1 MTWLERPVAVTL
13 LTLAVALAGVV
24 AFFQLPVAPLP
35 QVEFPTI
42 SVEAQ
47 LPGAS
52 PETMA
57 ATVAAPLE
65 RQLGRIAGVTEMTSS
80 SSLGRT
86 QITLQFDL
94 ERDIDGAARDVQAA
108 IQASRTLLPA
118 GMPTLPGWRKRNPAD
133 APAMILALT
142 SKHLPPAALYDAA
155 STLLAQ
161 RIAQIDGI
169 GDVRIGGAAAPA
181 VRIVLPPERLAQ
193 SGVSLDQVRQAVVDT
208 TTQTPLGS
216 LEAGGQHWQIT
227 RQVGAAGG
235 VITAADLRP
244 VVIRYQNQAGIRL
257 GDLGE
262 VTDSVQDMRQFGSAN
277 GAKAVILVLYRQQG
291 SNLIAT
297 VDRVR
302 DLLPRLRGMIA
313 PSIELTAVMDRT
325 PTIRASLR
333 EVERSLAISVG
344 LVMLVVLLF
353 LRRWRAALIPSVVVP
368 VSLLGTFGVMYLFGY
383 SLDNLSLMAL
393 TVATGFVVDDAIVM
407 LEAISRHIEAG
418 HRPMQAARMGLRQVG
433 FTVVAITLAL
443 VAVFV
448 PVLFMGGIVGR
459 LLHEFAVVLS
469 AAILISMGVSLL
481 TTPVMCAHLLKPQSK
496 ALAGSDG
503 AEGRG
508 QRRLQTGLRGAF
520 RRVRVAYRLSL
531 AWSLRHSPLVLLALG
546 LVIALNVQLY
556 RAIPKGFFPTQD
568 TGRVMGMIR
577 ADQSISF
584 QAMEQKVRAFIDI
597 VRADPDVRGVTGYA
611 GGARANTG
619 SLFVTLRPLGE
630 RTASATEVIARLRKK
645 LASVPGARL
654 TLVPMQDVRIGGR
667 QTDAEYQF
675 TLQSDDLALLR
686 LWEPRV
692 RRALKQIPQL
702 ADVNSDQQD
711 KGLQTRLEVDRDQAT
726 RLGVSMRALD
736 TALGNAFSQRQI
748 ATLYQQQNQYP
759 VIMEVDARLLQSP
772 ESLRAFQVM
781 NADGRAIPL
790 DQFVR
795 VIPGHMP
802 LSVQHQGGAP
812 ATTLS
817 FNLQP
822 GVTLGDA
829 TPLIHQALRDIG
841 LPTQVRGSFEG
852 KARAFQ
858 QSLASQPWLILAT
871 LVTLYL
877 LLGILYESLIH
888 PLTILSTL
896 PSAGIGALLAL
907 MLFGTEFSVIALIAI
922 FLLIGLVMK
931 NAILM
936 IDYAIDRQR
945 RFQTSAA
952 HAIYRAAQLRFRP
965 ILMTTVTA
973 ICGALPLALGGGEGG
988 ELRQP
993 LGIALVGG
1001 LLISQVLTLYT
1012 TPVIYLYLDRA
1023 AKVTNSATNS
1033 AIKSILKSLPSF
1045 PRRTAPC
1052 P

>member
-35 QVEFPTI
+35 QVEFPTL

-65 RQLGRIAGVTEMTSS
+65 RQLGRISGLTEMTSS
-80 SSLGRT
+80 SSLGST

-94 ERDIDGAARDVQAA
+94 NRDIDGAVRDVQAA

-118 GMPTLPGWRKRNPAD
+118 GMPSLPSWRKRNPTD

-142 SKHLPPAALYDAA
+142 SEHLPQATLYDAA
-155 STLLAQ
+155 ATILAQ

-169 GDVRIGGAAAPA
+169 GEVRIGGAAAPA
-181 VRIVLPPERLAQ
+181 VRIALPPERLAQ
-193 SGVSLDQVRQAVVDT
+193 SGLALEQVRQAVRDT
-208 TTQTPLGS
+208 ALQAPLGS
-216 LEAGGQHWQIT
+216 LETDQQHWQIAKQMGSVAT
-227 RQVGAAGG
+227 VR
-235 VITAADLRP
+235 TAADLRP
-244 VVIRYQNQAGIRL
+244 IVIRYQNQAEMRL
-257 GDLGE
+257 GDLAE
-262 VTDSVQDMRQFGSAN
+262 VTDSVQDVRQFGSAN

-302 DLLPRLRGMIA
+302 ELLPQLRGMIA
-313 PSIELTAVMDRT
+313 PGIELVAVMDRT

-344 LVMLVVLLF
+344 LVILVVLLF

-393 TVATGFVVDDAIVM
+393 TVATGFVVDDAIVI

-418 HRPMQAARMGLRQVG
+418 HPPLQAARLGLRQVG
-433 FTVVAITLAL
+433 FTVVAISLAL
-443 VAVFV
+443 IAVFI
-448 PVLFMGGIVGR
+448 PVLLMEGIVGR
-459 LLHEFAVVLS
+459 LMHEFAVVLS
-469 AAILISMGVSLL
+469 AAILLSMGVSLL
-481 TTPVMCAHLLKPQSK
+481 ATPVMCAHLLKSRPV
-496 ALAGSDG
+496 ANRGLAYSGVL
-503 AEGRG
+503 RNPWW
-508 QRRLQTGLRGAF
+508 QRVW
-520 RRVRVAYRLSL
+520 RRVRIAYRLSL
-531 AWSLRHSPLVLLALG
+531 AWALRHSPLVLLGLV
-546 LVIALNVQLY
+546 LVIALNGQLY

-584 QAMEQKVRAFIDI
+584 QAMEQKVRRFIEI
-597 VRADPDVRGVTGYA
+597 VRADPDVRGVTGFA

-619 SLFVTLRPLGE
+619 SLFISLKPLGE
-630 RTASATEVIARLRKK
+630 RTAPVTEVIARLRKQ
-645 LASVPGARL
+645 LAGVPGARL

-675 TLQSDDLALLR
+675 TLQADEIALLR
-686 LWEPRV
+686 TWEPQV
-692 RRALKQIPQL
+692 RRALQQIPQL
-702 ADVNSDQQD
+702 ADVISDQQD
-711 KGLQTRLEVDRDQAT
+711 KGLQTHLEVDRDQAV
-726 RLGVSMRALD
+726 RLGISMRTLE

-759 VIMEVDARLLQSP
+759 VVMEVEARLLQSP
-772 ESLRAFQVM
+772 DALHALQVV
-781 NADGRAIPL
+781 NAAGQAIPL

-795 VIPGHMP
+795 VVPGHMP
-802 LSVQHQGGAP
+802 LAVQHQGGAP

-829 TPLIHQALRDIG
+829 TPLIRQALLDLG
-841 LPTQVRGSFEG
+841 LPSQVRGSFEG

-858 QSLASQPWLILAT
+858 QSLASQPWLILGA

-965 ILMTTVTA
+965 ILMTTITA
-973 ICGALPLALGGGEGG
+973 ICGALPLAWGGGEGA

-1001 LLISQVLTLYT
+1001 LLISQILTLYT
-1012 TPVIYLYLDRA
+1012 TPVIYLYLDGA
-1023 AKVTNSATNS
+1023 AKAMKSALNSS
-1033 AIKSILKSLPSF
+1033 LKSLRSCH
-1045 PRRTAPC
+1045 RRTAPA

>member
-1 MTWLERPVAVTL
+1 MFWLERPIAVLL
-13 LTLAVALAGVV
+13 LTVAVALAGLV

-35 QVEFPTI
+35 QVEFPTL

-47 LPGAS
+47 MPGAS

-65 RQLGRIAGVTEMTSS
+65 RQLGRIAGLTEMTSS
-80 SSLGRT
+80 SSLGNT

-94 ERDIDGAARDVQAA
+94 DRDIDGAARDVQAA

-118 GMPTLPGWRKRNPAD
+118 GMPSLPEWRKRNPAD
-133 APAMILALT
+133 TPIMILAL
-142 SKHLPPAALYDAA
+142 SSAHLPLATLHDAA
-155 STLLAQ
+155 STILLQ

-169 GDVRIGGAAAPA
+169 GEVRIGGTSGPA
-181 VRIVLPPERLAQ
+181 VRIALDPERLAQ
-193 SGVSLDQVRQAVVDT
+193 SGLALDQVRQSVREAAAQV
-208 TTQTPLGS
+208 PLGA
-216 LEAGGQHWQIT
+216 LEADGRQWQIA
-227 RQVGAAGG
+227 RQIGPES
-235 VITAADLRP
+235 ILKTADDLRP
-244 VVIRYQNQAGIRL
+244 MVIRYQNQAGVRL

-262 VTDSVQDMRQFGSAN
+262 VADSVQDVRRFASAN
-277 GAKAVILVLYRQQG
+277 GARAVILILYRQQG

-297 VDRVR
+297 VDRVNS
-302 DLLPRLRGMIA
+302 LLPRLRGLISPGMD
-313 PSIELTAVMDRT
+313 LVAVMDRT

-344 LVMLVVLLF
+344 MVILVVLLF
-353 LRRWRAALIPSVVVP
+353 LRRGRVALIPTVAVP

-393 TVATGFVVDDAIVM
+393 TVATGFVVDDAIVV
-407 LEAISRHIEAG
+407 LEAISRHIDAG
-418 HRPMQAARMGLRQVG
+418 YTPMQAARRGLRQIG
-433 FTVVAITLAL
+433 FTVLAISLAL
-443 VAVFV
+443 MAVFI
-448 PVLFMGGIVGR
+448 PILMMGGIVGR
-459 LLHEFAVVLS
+459 LLNEFAVVLVV
-469 AAILISMGVSLL
+469 AIFISMCVSLL
-481 TTPVMCAHLLKPQSK
+481 TTPAMCAWFLKPK
-496 ALAGSDG
+496 AVKTAVDLPGG
-503 AEGRG
+503 MGRMRYG
-508 QRRLQTGLRGAF
+508 VF
-520 RRVRVAYRLSL
+520 RRVRKLYRRSL
-531 AWSLRHSPLVLLALG
+531 AWSMRHSPLVLLALG

-556 RAIPKGFFPTQD
+556 RSIPKGFFPTQD
-568 TGRVMGMIR
+568 TGRLMGMIR

-584 QAMEQKVRAFIDI
+584 QAMEKKTRAFIEI
-597 VRADPDVRGVTGYA
+597 VRADPDVRGVTGFA
-611 GGARANTG
+611 GGSRANTG
-619 SLFVTLRPLGE
+619 TLFVTLKPLGE
-630 RTASATEVIARLRKK
+630 RTASATEVMARLRKN
-645 LASVPGARL
+645 LARVPGARL

-675 TLQSDDLALLR
+675 ALQSDDLALLR

-692 RRALKQIPQL
+692 RNALQQIPQL
-702 ADVNSDQQD
+702 ADVVSDQQD

-726 RLGVSMRALD
+726 RLGVSMWALE

-759 VIMEVDARLLQSP
+759 VVLEVDARLLQSP
-772 ESLRAFQVM
+772 ESLRAFHVV
-781 NADGRAIPL
+781 NADGQSIPL
-790 DQFVR
+790 DQLVR
-795 VIPGHMP
+795 VVPGHMP
-802 LSVQHQGGAP
+802 LAIQHQGGSP

-822 GVTLGDA
+822 GVTLGEV
-829 TPLIHQALRDIG
+829 TPLILQALRDIG
-841 LPTQVRGSFEG
+841 LPSQVRGSFEG

-877 LLGILYESLIH
+877 LLGILYENLIH

-907 MLFGTEFSVIALIAI
+907 LWFDTELSVIAMIAI

-936 IDYAIDRQR
+936 IDYAITRQR
-945 RFQTSAA
+945 DFQTTAA

-965 ILMTTVTA
+965 ILMTTITA
-973 ICGALPLALGGGEGG
+973 LCGALPLALGHGEGA

-993 LGIALVGG
+993 LGIAIVGG
-1001 LLISQVLTLYT
+1001 LLISQILTLYT
-1012 TPVIYLYLDRA
+1012 TPVVYLYLDRA
-1023 AKVTNSATNS
+1023 AVA
-1033 AIKSILKSLPSF
+1033 LKSLRPFHRQS
-1045 PRRTAPC
+1045 APC

>member
-13 LTLAVALAGVV
+13 LTLAVALAGIV

-35 QVEFPTI
+35 QVEFPTL
-42 SVEAQ
+42 SVEAV

-80 SSLGRT
+80 SSLGST

-94 ERDIDGAARDVQAA
+94 DRDIDGAARDVQAA

-118 GMPTLPGWRKRNPAD
+118 GMPSLPSWRKRNPTD

-142 SKHLPPAALYDAA
+142 SKHLPPATLYDAA
-155 STLLAQ
+155 STILVQ

-169 GDVRIGGAAAPA
+169 GEVRIGGAAAPA

-193 SGVSLDQVRQAVVDT
+193 SGLALDQVRQAVRDA
-208 TTQTPLGS
+208 TTQSPLGS
-216 LEAGGQHWQIT
+216 LEAGGQHWQIAKPMGA
-227 RQVGAAGG
+227 VGG
-235 VITAADLRP
+235 IKTAADLRP
-244 VVIRYQNQAGIRL
+244 VIIRYQNQAGVRL

-262 VTDSVQDMRQFGSAN
+262 VTDSVQDVRQFGSAN

-302 DLLPRLRGMIA
+302 DLLPHLRGMIS
-313 PSIELTAVMDRT
+313 PGIDLVAVMDRT

-344 LVMLVVLLF
+344 LVILVVLLF

-368 VSLLGTFGVMYLFGY
+368 VTLLGTFGVMYLLDY

-393 TVATGFVVDDAIVM
+393 TVATGFVVDDAIVI

-418 HRPMQAARMGLRQVG
+418 HPPLQAARLGLRQVG
-433 FTVVAITLAL
+433 FTVVAISLAL
-443 VAVFV
+443 VTVFI
-448 PVLFMGGIVGR
+448 PVLMMGGIVGR

-469 AAILISMGVSLL
+469 AAILISMGISLL
-481 TTPVMCAHLLKPQSK
+481 TTPVMCAHLLKPK
-496 ALAGSDG
+496 PLP
-503 AEGRG
+503 E
-508 QRRLQTGLRGAF
+508 RGAGQASVIRGRSPWGIF

-531 AWSLRHSPLVLLALG
+531 AWSLRHSPLVLLALA

-568 TGRVMGMIR
+568 TGRVMGIVR

-597 VRADPDVRGVTGYA
+597 VRADPDVRGVTGFA

-619 SLFVTLRPLGE
+619 SLFISLKPLGE

-686 LWEPRV
+686 LWEPQV
-692 RRALKQIPQL
+692 RRALQQIPQL
-702 ADVNSDQQD
+702 ADVSSDQQD

-726 RLGVSMRALD
+726 RLGVSMRALE

-759 VIMEVDARLLQSP
+759 VVMEVDARLLQSP
-772 ESLRAFQVM
+772 ESLHAFQVV
-781 NADGRAIPL
+781 NAAGQAIPL

-795 VIPGHMP
+795 VVPGHMP
-802 LSVQHQGGAP
+802 LSIQHQGGAP

-829 TPLIHQALRDIG
+829 TPLIRQTLRDIG
-841 LPTQVRGSFEG
+841 LPSQVRGSFEG

-896 PSAGIGALLAL
+896 PSAGMGALLAL
-907 MLFGTEFSVIALIAI
+907 MLFGTEFSIIALIAI

-936 IDYAIDRQR
+936 IDYAIARQR

-965 ILMTTVTA
+965 ILMTTITA
-973 ICGALPLALGGGEGG
+973 ICGALPLALGGGEGA

-1001 LLISQVLTLYT
+1001 LLISQALTLYT

-1023 AKVTNSATNS
+1023 ARALSSMMGNHRGLPLPMRKRSPTPITPGVVT
-1033 AIKSILKSLPSF
+1033 P
-1045 PRRTAPC
+1045 
-1052 P
+1052 

>member
-1 MTWLERPVAVTL
+1 MIWLERPVAVTL
-13 LTLAVALAGVV
+13 LTLAVVLAGVV

-35 QVEFPTI
+35 QVEFPTL

-47 LPGAS
+47 LQGAS
-52 PETMA
+52 PEIMA
-57 ATVAAPLE
+57 TTVAAPLE

-80 SSLGRT
+80 SSMGST

-94 ERDIDGAARDVQAA
+94 DRDIDGAVRDVQAA

-118 GMPTLPGWRKRNPAD
+118 GMSSLPSWRKRNPTD

-142 SKHLPPAALYDAA
+142 SKYLPSDTLYDAA
-155 STLLAQ
+155 STILLQ

-169 GDVRIGGAAAPA
+169 GEVRIGGAAAPA

-193 SGVSLDQVRQAVVDT
+193 SGITLDQVRHGVRDT
-208 TTQTPLGS
+208 ITQVPIGS
-216 LEAGGQHWQIT
+216 LEMGGQHWQIAK
-227 RQVGAAGG
+227 QIGAVGG
-235 VITAADLRP
+235 IKTASDLRP
-244 VVIRYQNQAGIRL
+244 VVIRYQNQAGVRL

-262 VTDSVQDMRQFGSAN
+262 VTDSVQDVRQFGSAN

-302 DLLPRLRGMIA
+302 GLLPQLRGMI
-313 PSIELTAVMDRT
+313 PPGIELVAVMDRT

-344 LVMLVVLLF
+344 LVILVVLLF
-353 LRRWRAALIPSVVVP
+353 LRRWRAALIPSVVIP

-393 TVATGFVVDDAIVM
+393 TVATGFVVDDAIVI
-407 LEAISRHIEAG
+407 LEAISRHIEVG
-418 HRPMQAARMGLRQVG
+418 HSPMQAARLGLRQVG
-433 FTVVAITLAL
+433 FTVLAISLAL
-443 VAVFV
+443 VAVFI

-459 LLHEFAVVLS
+459 LLHEFAVILS
-469 AAILISMGVSLL
+469 AAILISMLVSLL
-481 TTPVMCAHLLKPQSK
+481 ITPVMCAHILKPRSIPER
-496 ALAGSDG
+496 GSG
-503 AEGRG
+503 HASVIRG
-508 QRRLQTGLRGAF
+508 QRLRGVL

-531 AWSLRHSPLVLLALG
+531 AWSLRHSPLILLMLG
-546 LVIALNVQLY
+546 LVIALNWQLY
-556 RAIPKGFFPTQD
+556 RAIPKGFFPIQD

-584 QAMEQKVRAFIDI
+584 QAMEQQVRAFIDI
-597 VRADPDVRGVTGYA
+597 VRADPDVRGVTGFA

-619 SLFVTLRPLGE
+619 SLFISLRPLGE
-630 RTASATEVIARLRKK
+630 RTASAMEVIARLRKK

-686 LWEPRV
+686 LWEPQV
-692 RRALKQIPQL
+692 RRALQQIPQL
-702 ADVNSDQQD
+702 ADVISDQQD
-711 KGLQTRLEVDRDQAT
+711 KGLQARLEVDRDQAT
-726 RLGVSMRALD
+726 RLGISMQALE

-759 VIMEVDARLLQSP
+759 VVLEVDARLLQSP
-772 ESLRAFQVM
+772 ESLYAFQVV
-781 NADGRAIPL
+781 NAAGQAIPL

-795 VIPGHMP
+795 VVPGYMP
-802 LSVQHQGGAP
+802 LSIQHQGGAP

-829 TPLIHQALRDIG
+829 TPLIHQALSDIG
-841 LPTQVRGSFEG
+841 LPRQVRGNFEG

-871 LVTLYL
+871 LVSLYL
-877 LLGILYESLIH
+877 LLGILYENLIH

-896 PSAGIGALLAL
+896 PSAGMGALLAL
-907 MLFGTEFSVIALIAI
+907 MVFGTEFSVIALIAI

-945 RFQTSAA
+945 RYQVSAA

-973 ICGALPLALGGGEGG
+973 ICGALPLAMGGGEGA

-1001 LLISQVLTLYT
+1001 LLISQILTFYT
-1012 TPVIYLYLDRA
+1012 TPVMYIYLDRA
-1023 AKVTNSATNS
+1023 ARALNSS
-1033 AIKSILKSLPSF
+1033 LKF
-1045 PRRTAPC
+1045 IRHFRR
-1052 P
+1052 